1 MNFMISLSE
10 FKWILPELLLTGWA
24 LLLLLIGAFG
34 KGPLASRVSAVICL
48 VGSLTSLYATINL
61 WGTRLDVFN
70 GLYTIDDFG
79 IFFKVIFLI
88 ILALVAIISARYADR
103 EKIASGE
110 YYSLLAFGVLGMMVM
125 ASSHHFITIFI
136 GLEVMSLSIYILCG
150 LMGNNTKSVEASL
163 KYFLLGA
170 FATAFLLYGMAM
182 IYASTGIVD
191 AVELKHFLINKI
203 FTRQPFALTMFA
215 VGTGLLL
222 VGFGFKIASVPFHMW
237 TPDVYQGAPT
247 SVTAYMATGVKA
259 AAFAALL
266 RVFYT
271 ALLPLISGW
280 SGIVWILAVL
290 TMLVGN
296 ITALA
301 QRDVKRLL
309 AYSSIAHA
317 GYILV
322 AFITGDRELSASIL
336 FYLLVYTFM
345 NIGAFTVVMALGRNG
360 EEHTDLDSFAGL
372 GTRQPFLALSMSIFL
387 LSLAGVPPL
396 AGFAGKFYVFSAAV
410 KAQYY
415 WLAVIGILTS
425 VVAAFYYLRI
435 IMYMYFREPAG
446 APAETDSAPQYT
458 LVMLICIYALLHM
471 GIFPRIF
478 LLLAKKAVEIF
489 A

>member
-1 MNFMISLSE
+1 
-10 FKWILPELLLTGWA
+10 
-24 LLLLLIGAFG
+24 
-34 KGPLASRVSAVICL
+34 
-48 VGSLTSLYATINL
+48 
-61 WGTRLDVFN
+61 
-70 GLYTIDDFG
+70 
-79 IFFKVIFLI
+79 
-88 ILALVAIISARYADR
+88 
-103 EKIASGE
+103 
-110 YYSLLAFGVLGMMVM
+110 
-125 ASSHHFITIFI
+125 
-136 GLEVMSLSIYILCG
+136 
-150 LMGNNTKSVEASL
+150 
-163 KYFLLGA
+163 
-170 FATAFLLYGMAM
+170 
-182 IYASTGIVD
+182 
-191 AVELKHFLINKI
+191 
-203 FTRQPFALTMFA
+203 MFA

-296 ITALA
+296 ITALV

-446 APAETDSAPQYT
+446 APAETDSAPRYT

-489 A
+489 V